1 MRNHRGFTLIEI
13 MIALLIMVVVSGA
26 IFKLLTTNQRLSR
39 AQAANVDLQSNERAA
54 ALVVPTELRE
64 LNTVIG
70 GTAAQNDILELTDYS
85 IRYRAMRGLGF
96 VCQATQIGTT
106 ATEIRLTAWSGYR
119 APEIPRD
126 AALVFV
132 QTDPSTG
139 TDGNW
144 VLETITAVSTTTC
157 PYPGNPPAITLRVT
171 PQIPSAALVGRIP
184 VRIWEDMQLGL
195 YPQDG
200 KSWLGARSW
209 SAGELGYQPLL
220 GPLLAA
226 EGFRLRAY
234 DKDNALTTVKEN
246 VRSIKLT
253 VRGVTSDQVS
263 TSGGSSVMGV
273 VQDSVVSQVTLRNAL
288 R

>member
-1 MRNHRGFTLIEI
+1 MRNHRGFTLVEI
-13 MIALLIMVVVSGA
+13 MIAVLIMVVVSSA

-54 ALVVPTELRE
+54 ALVVPAELRE
-64 LNTVIG
+64 LNTVIAG
-70 GTAAQNDILELTDYS
+70 APAQNDILDLQNTS
-85 IRYRAMRGLGF
+85 IRYRGMRGLGF
-96 VCQATQIGTT
+96 ICQATT
-106 ATEIRLTAWSGYR
+106 TEIRLLKSSWSGYR
-119 APEIPRD
+119 LPEIPRD
-126 AALVFV
+126 AAFVFV

-139 TDGNW
+139 SDGTW
-144 VLETITAVSTTTC
+144 VPETITAVNLTNTC
-157 PYPGNPPAITLRVT
+157 PGVGNPAAITLTIT
-171 PQIPSAALVGRIP
+171 PALAAAPVGRMP
-184 VRIWEDMQLGL
+184 VRTWEDLQMGL
-195 YPQDG
+195 YVEDG
-200 KSWLGARSW
+200 KSWLGVRSW
-209 SAGELGYQPLL
+209 SAGEAGYQPLL

-234 DKDNALTTVKEN
+234 DKDNSLTTVKEN